1 MTLPKN
7 ITIALIAATAALAAT
22 VSVQAQ
28 APAPAQVKPTGEKV
42 LFPENYAQGE
52 LYATVDRAD
61 NKQYR
66 ELYTSQAA
74 IAAAKRGEPLP
85 HGTVITL
92 VQYAAQLDPQGNP
105 VKDANGRFIKTNIV
119 AYTVM
124 EKRVGWGAEYP
135 ESMRNGEWEYQ
146 AFRADKTPNTNANLA
161 ACFNCHK
168 PLDPKQDFVF
178 SYDRLKTPTP

>member
-1 MTLPKN
+1 MTLPRN
-7 ITIALIAATAALAAT
+7 ITIALIAGAAALAAA
-22 VSVQAQ
+22 VSVRAQ
-28 APAPAQVKPTGEKV
+28 QGQTQVKPTGEKV
-42 LFPENYAQGE
+42 IFPEDYAQGK

-74 IAAAKRGEPLP
+74 IDAAKRGEPLP
-85 HGTVITL
+85 NGTVITL

-124 EKRVGWGAEYP
+124 EKRTGWGAEYP
-135 ESMRNGEWEYQ
+135 ENMRNGEWEYQ
-146 AFRADKTPNTNANLA
+146 AFRPDKTPNTNANLA

-178 SYDRLKTPTP
+178 TYDRLKTPTQ